1 MEPSEREKQLARA
14 LYATLARYSA
24 KLAQVVRDYVNLGT
38 APAGLTAAESAV
50 VAQALPLLDALIDN
64 RAVRIIGKFGDA
76 QPIGLAQLKS
86 ERRNAWKRMVR
97 GAKQHVLDVVDR
109 IPVTPALES
118 EWKLA
123 RVARRR
129 SDKFRKAALDVLMDT
144 VKEGDAVARGRS
156 ALIKKLT
163 EYGDA
168 GRITIPVNR
177 KTPLSNPFRTYDVR
191 DYSEMVSMT
200 TTREA
205 EVKSNLIEAERIGT
219 SLVKMPAFGRNYAAE
234 GDEICARI
242 NGRIFSIKPSG
253 SAGASGKIY
262 PYLYGTTD
270 PGGLGYTGI
279 GDTGYL
285 MPHPRCRHVAVP
297 IAEEVA

>member
-14 LYATLARYSA
+14 IYATLAKYSA
-24 KLAQVVRDYVNLGT
+24 KLAQVVRDYVNLGA
-38 APAGLTAAESAV
+38 APTGLPAAEAAV

-76 QPIGLAQLKS
+76 QPVGLSQLKS
-86 ERRNAWKRMVR
+86 ERRNAWKRMAR

-109 IPVTPALES
+109 IPVTPSLES
-118 EWKLA
+118 EWKFA

-129 SDKFRKAALDVLMDT
+129 PDKIRQAALDVLMDT
-144 VKEGDAVARGRS
+144 VKEGDAVARGRK
-156 ALIKKLT
+156 ALIAKLS
-163 EYGDA
+163 EYADA
-168 GRITIPVNR
+168 GRITIPINR
-177 KTPLSNPFRTYDVR
+177 TTPLANPFRTYDVR
-191 DYSEMVSMT
+191 DYSELVSMT

-242 NGRIFSIKPSG
+242 NGKIYSIRKGG
-253 SAGASGKIY
+253 SYGASGTFY
-262 PYLYGTTD
+262 PYLYGPD
-270 PGGLGYTGI
+270 GI